1 MSIIFV
7 VDQRSGTAYR
17 IDFAT
22 LVSLVKG
29 TSITS
34 LADSEQF
41 IEFRL
46 SERMNIRFE
55 SGEDEGPVQI
65 SLFSTLNADEVPPTR
80 VQLINDGEEPTAA
93 RVERR
98 LHSLRQVY
106 AITLMLDAG
115 RGAEL
120 AVTLLENPDVDLE
133 QSLLREDEQLYL
145 REAGSSNE
153 CEPGRKSNNKRWNDR
168 ETSESLNFRR
178 HSIRSETRTAR
189 PP

>member
-29 TSITS
+29 TSITRVS
-34 LADSEQF
+34 PNSEQF

-153 CEPGRKSNNKRWNDR
+153 CERGTQIKQQEVERQRDQQIIELSKA
-168 ETSESLNFRR
+168 LG
-178 HSIRSETRTAR
+178 
-189 PP
+189 